1 MYTLDEVVPWGR
13 SLEEYRR
20 MFALSSDELARARI
34 LGCADGP
41 ASFNAEL
48 TAAGGRVVSM
58 DPLYAF
64 DAAAIGSR
72 VDEVFDTVMAQTLD
86 NLDEFV
92 WGPVVADPD
101 HLARLRRGA
110 MDRFLADYPAG
121 RAEGR
126 YVEGEL
132 PALPFADGEFD
143 IAVCSHFLFLYTRQV
158 SFEIHLASLEE
169 LCRVAAEVR
178 VFPLLQL
185 GAVPSPHL
193 EGVLAAIDRRPDLTA
208 RVETVDYEFQRGG
221 NQMLRL
227 TRPSSLLAPAPG

>member
-1 MYTLDEVVPWGR
+1 MPYTLDEVVPWGR

-20 MFALSSDELARARI
+20 MFALTADELAGARI

-48 TAAGGRVVSM
+48 TAAGGSVVSI

-64 DAAAIGSR
+64 DAAAIDRR
-72 VDEVFDTVMAQTLD
+72 VDEVFDEVMGQTLA
-86 NLDEFV
+86 NQDEFV

-101 HLARLRRGA
+101 HLARLRRDA

-126 YVEGEL
+126 YLVGEL
-132 PALPFADGEFD
+132 PTLPFADGEFD
-143 IAVCSHFLFLYTRQV
+143 IAVCSHFLFLYTRQL
-158 SFEIHLASLEE
+158 SFEFHLASLFE
-169 LCRVAAEVR
+169 LCRVATEVR

-185 GAVPSPHL
+185 GSEPSPFVL
-193 EGVLAAIDRRPDLTA
+193 PVIEGLGRADHAASVTA
-208 RVETVDYEFQRGG
+208 VDYEFQRGG
-221 NQMLRL
+221 NRMLRCY
-227 TRPSSLLAPAPG
+227 RV